1 MFNYSKTRREE
12 NVLHFSSQMIRY
24 FLSLYTNPS
33 IGLEKDLEWLHRKLL
48 QSQKTN
54 AHFVHCVLSFQNI
67 FVVYF

>member
-1 MFNYSKTRREE
+1 MFCI
-12 NVLHFSSQMIRY
+12 FSSQMIWY

-54 AHFVHCVLSFQNI
+54 VHFVHCVLSFQNI